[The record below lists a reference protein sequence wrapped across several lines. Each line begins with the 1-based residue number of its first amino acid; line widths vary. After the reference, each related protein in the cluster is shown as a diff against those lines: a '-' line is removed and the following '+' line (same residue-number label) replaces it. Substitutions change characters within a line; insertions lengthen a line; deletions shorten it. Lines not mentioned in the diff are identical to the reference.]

1 MGEGANKIYS
11 VTMFFHKQKKG
22 DYMTLQRYKIS
33 FQVFSFILTQ
43 GEIIFLYLQ
52 GDLQSSFYYINT
64 IEKTR
69 AFYLNTF
76 LLQKF

>member
-1 MGEGANKIYS
+1 
-11 VTMFFHKQKKG
+11 
-22 DYMTLQRYKIS
+22 MTLQRYKIS

>member
-22 DYMTLQRYKIS
+22 DNMTLQRYKIS

-43 GEIIFLYLQ
+43 GE
-52 GDLQSSFYYINT
+52 
-64 IEKTR
+64 K
-69 AFYLNTF
+69 
-76 LLQKF
+76 